1 MLRLGAVGAAR
12 DGAGA
17 GRHSGQLQSVPRSLR
32 GRTMAAMAMVIRLTA
47 MSMGPVTAI
56 RVTVMAMG
64 LAATATRATDIAP
77 ATATRLTAMAAATAI
92 QLMATAMAPVT
103 AIRLTAMAMAGA
115 LSAAVSMAPLIV
127 IGAKAD

>member
-32 GRTMAAMAMVIRLTA
+32 GRTMAAMVIRLMA
-47 MSMGPVTAI
+47 MAMGPVTAI

-64 LAATATRATDIAP
+64 VAATATRATDIAP

>member
-32 GRTMAAMAMVIRLTA
+32 GRTMAAMAMVIRRTA
-47 MSMGPVTAI
+47 MAMGPVTAI
-56 RVTVMAMG
+56 RVTVMAMR
-64 LAATATRATDIAP
+64 LAATATQATDIAP
-77 ATATRLTAMAAATAI
+77 ATAI
-92 QLMATAMAPVT
+92 QLMATAIAPVT